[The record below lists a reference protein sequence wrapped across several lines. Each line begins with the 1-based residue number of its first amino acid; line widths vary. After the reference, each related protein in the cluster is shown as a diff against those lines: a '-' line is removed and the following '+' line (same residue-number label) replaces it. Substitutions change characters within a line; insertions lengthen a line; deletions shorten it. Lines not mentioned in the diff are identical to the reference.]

1 MGLEVEGVTV
11 RFGGHTALN
20 SVDIWAHDGKVT
32 GLIGPNGAGKTTIFN
47 VITGLQPPHAGRIV
61 MNGRDVSK
69 LAPYRRARLGM
80 ARTFQRLELFGSL
93 SVRENIQVAA
103 AQYRRLNR
111 GTRETAQDTAARLLL
126 RLNLTEIAHIR
137 ADQLPTGQGRL
148 VELARSLA
156 ARPKVL
162 LLDEPASGQDDEE
175 TRGFSRLLRDIAD
188 DGVAVLL
195 VEHDMDL
202 VMSTCDELHVLDFG
216 KKIANGTCDEIRAN
230 AAVQAAYLGTADAA
244 EADEVLQETV

>member
-20 SVDIWAHDGKVT
+20 NVNIWAHEGKVT

-47 VITGLQPPHAGRIV
+47 VITGLQPPSSGRV
-61 MNGRDVSK
+61 RMDGRDVSK

-93 SVRENIQVAA
+93 TVRENIQVAA
-103 AQYRRLNR
+103 AQYRRLHR
-111 GTRETAQDTAARLLL
+111 GTQETPQDTSARLLH
-126 RLNLTEIAHIR
+126 RLNLTEIAHVR
-137 ADQLPTGQGRL
+137 ADQLPTGQGRV

-156 ARPKVL
+156 SRPKIL

-175 TRGFSRLLRDIAD
+175 TRGFGQLLREIAD

-202 VMSTCDELHVLDFG
+202 VMNTCDELHVLDFG

-230 AAVQAAYLGTADAA
+230 TAVQAAYLGTADAA
-244 EADEVLQETV
+244 EAAEVLQETV